1 MNLREYWQRR
11 PAGVVVSA
19 IHEPDYRQL
28 PPAQLP
34 AAAADNL
41 RHWYD
46 RNANLPPAFFA
57 DFGTVSMA
65 KPWGG
70 AVEVS
75 DDGRP
80 FIHPAADTLDEALA
94 IAPADNPDLDTAV
107 GLYQELRRLTGMEEL
122 EFKTP
127 DFQGVLNTAAM
138 VLRQE
143 AFLMATIEEPDKLGE
158 FLDRVCEAN
167 IAFMRSA
174 IDRAGRVDGNI
185 WPYVSVPHDV
195 GVCITEDMMPLLSPD
210 QYKQFGL
217 PQLQRIS
224 DAFGGVFI
232 HCCGRWGQHAENLA
246 ASGVHILGAE
256 FHYPFT
262 TIDQIR
268 PHLPDAVLVPYL
280 ADFATDDYESFE
292 AYLARLIE
300 DHGGDGPLWVAL
312 SDADGWPVAEAK
324 TLADDA
330 GRSISLVV

>member
-1 MNLREYWQRR
+1 
-11 PAGVVVSA
+11 
-19 IHEPDYRQL
+19 
-28 PPAQLP
+28 
-34 AAAADNL
+34 
-41 RHWYD
+41 
-46 RNANLPPAFFA
+46 
-57 DFGTVSMA
+57 
-65 KPWGG
+65 
-70 AVEVS
+70 
-75 DDGRP
+75 
-80 FIHPAADTLDEALA
+80 
-94 IAPADNPDLDTAV
+94 
-107 GLYQELRRLTGMEEL
+107 
-122 EFKTP
+122 
-127 DFQGVLNTAAM
+127 
-138 VLRQE
+138 
-143 AFLMATIEEPDKLGE
+143 
-158 FLDRVCEAN
+158 
-167 IAFMRSA
+167 MRSA